1 MTRPSFFFVFAA
13 LLGAACSSSSPPAD
27 GGGGDAQNNA
37 DGAADVVATDT
48 AAAACKHAGDTC
60 TPNDTCNTW
69 SCKCANISSPEL
81 TVGSCSGG
89 TCTSGNDSCAS
100 LCANAGGVTSA
111 TDDGC

>member
-1 MTRPSFFFVFAA
+1 MTRAFLFLFSM
-13 LLGAACSSSSPPAD
+13 LLTAACSSSSPPVD
-27 GGGGDAQNNA
+27 GGGGDAQTGSDA
-37 DGAADVVATDT
+37 TPDVAKDT
-48 AAAACKHAGDTC
+48 AASCKHAGDSC
-60 TPNDTCNTW
+60 TPSDTCNTW

-100 LCANAGGVTSA
+100 LCSNAGGVTSA